1 MDESTRPSHTHRQRR
16 ADTRRA
22 AAVSLFLALASSEAL
37 ASPSPHDILNPPATQ
52 SIANATTHEISIASV
67 EAGQESIALAARL
80 TTTSA
85 FVARDVAWIV
95 RNGSG
100 EVLLDATANE
110 LQSPLPPGDYVIE
123 AQYGAVSLRETVQLT
138 EGKSVAVNFV
148 LNAGGLR
155 VLPEVKGLSSGDFE
169 SQVRVYAL
177 SGPQRGKL
185 VALSDIPGEM
195 LKLVAGT
202 YRVESRFGKGN
213 TVAVTDVRI
222 RPGKMSAIEL
232 THAAGIARLG
242 FSGKAN
248 VLVHWTVRA
257 ADGSDVVTFEGGEE
271 RLALKP
277 GDYVAEALVNGE
289 TRSATFTI
297 VAGEERQILLGE

>member
-1 MDESTRPSHTHRQRR
+1 MDESTRPSHTHRQRP

-22 AAVSLFLALASSEAL
+22 AAVSLFLGLLSSTAL
-37 ASPSPHDILNPPATQ
+37 ASPSPHDIMDQPATQ

-67 EAGQESIALAARL
+67 EAGQESIALVARL

-123 AQYGAVSLRETVQLT
+123 AQYGAVSLRETLRLT

-177 SGPQRGKL
+177 SGAQRGKL

-213 TVAVTDVRI
+213 TIAVTDVRI
-222 RPGKMSAIEL
+222 RAGKMSAIEL
-232 THAAGIARLG
+232 THEAGIARLDFG
-242 FSGKAN
+242 GSSEKK
-248 VLVHWTVRA
+248 VSWTVRTEEGA
-257 ADGSDVVTFEGGEE
+257 AVTTFVGLAQ

-277 GDYVAEALVNGE
+277 GDYVAEALVDGM
-289 TRSATFTI
+289 TQSTTFTI
-297 VAGEERQILLGE
+297 IAGEERQILLGE